1 MSERFGATTLYN
13 IDSAC
18 VSATGVVHHRSQL
31 AVMGV
36 LWVEYA
42 VAAFAIIAVLVWVIR
57 GLRGPPR
64 SDGPADLVST

>member
-1 MSERFGATTLYN
+1 M
-13 IDSAC
+13 DSAC
-18 VSATGVVHHRSQL
+18 VSAAGVVHHRSPL
-31 AVMGV
+31 AAMGV

-42 VAAFAIIAVLVWVIR
+42 VGAFAIIAVLVWVIR

>member
-1 MSERFGATTLYN
+1 M
-13 IDSAC
+13 DSAC
-18 VSATGVVHHRSQL
+18 VSAAGVVHHRSPL
-31 AVMGV
+31 AAMGV

-42 VAAFAIIAVLVWVIR
+42 VIAVLVWVIR